1 LSAEDSRVRLI
12 SRRLVARNRVF
23 SAYLDDLEQ
32 PGGCT
37 VHDYLSVVPWG
48 IDADQV
54 SGVAVLP
61 ESDGRLALINVY
73 RHPLGASLWE
83 APRGFIDH
91 GEQPHEAAIR
101 ELSEETGLAVPAD
114 RLLPL
119 GIVAPEPGLIAA
131 RVRLFVA
138 LGCEQTGRRPR
149 AELGHSEVRFFTEP
163 QIAEEI
169 AREHIQD
176 PCTLVA
182 YFLYCRHQPGKSSQR

>member
-1 LSAEDSRVRLI
+1 MSDQDAPVRLKN
-12 SRRLVARNRVF
+12 RRLVARNRVF
-23 SAYLDDLEQ
+23 SAYLDDLEG
-32 PGGCT
+32 PDGCT
-37 VHDYLSVVPWG
+37 VRDYLSVVPSG
-48 IDADQV
+48 IDAEGV

-83 APRGFIDH
+83 VPRGFVDPD
-91 GEQPHEAAIR
+91 EQPNDAAVR
-101 ELSEETGLAVPAD
+101 ELKEETGLAVSAD

-138 LGCEQTGRRPR
+138 LGCEQTGRPLA
-149 AELGHSEVRFFTEP
+149 AELGHTETRFFTLT
-163 QIAEEI
+163 QIDEEI
-169 AREHIQD
+169 AKERIQD

-182 YFLYCRHQPGKSSQR
+182 YLLYCRHQTAKSSDR